1 MAAYI
6 LKLEAQ
12 IVKLRGEKKAAE
24 AAAELAA
31 METPV
36 ATAADNGATD
46 GGGGDESKAAPAEL
60 DVASPRPGDD
70 GEVSALKKQAA
81 HLSEMLRDSLGEI
94 EQLKARL
101 AAKTG
106 NASVDGDGD
115 GDVDGDEQDSD
126 ANGDAD
132 ADDGGASAAGEAA
145 AEAAGDDAAPAGD
158 AEASASDGG
167 DATNGASSPGTPTVN
182 KRRAKKGRRL
192 SVSQAVQFYEKKAHR
207 ISEGDAEDTVGAAL
221 AANELQELSTRLE
234 EVESDRDRLRQ
245 CVACCRVVLVPCV
258 CIPVP
263 VHAPLRFVCRRVAV
277 RYMLTL
283 RLATQAHCGPGDADR
298 LHENEHGRHTVHA

>member
-106 NASVDGDGD
+106 NASVDGD
-115 GDVDGDEQDSD
+115 VDGDEQDSD

-158 AEASASDGG
+158 ADASASDGG
-167 DATNGASSPGTPTVN
+167 DAANGASSPGTPTVN

-245 CVACCRVVLVPCV
+245 CVACCHVVLVPCV
-258 CIPVP
+258 CTAVP
-263 VHAPLRFVCRRVAV
+263 VHASLRYVCGRVLCS
-277 RYMLTL
+277 R
-283 RLATQAHCGPGDADR
+283 
-298 LHENEHGRHTVHA
+298 